1 MARLMLC
8 DDALFMRSAIK
19 KMVEDAK
26 HSVVAE
32 VGNGREAVEMYQVVR
47 PDIVLMDITMPEMD
61 GITATKEIIKFDP
74 DAKII
79 IVSALGQM
87 EMVIKAITA
96 GAKDFIVKPIEGDKL
111 QFCIRK
117 YM

>member
-1 MARLMLC
+1 MANIMLC
-8 DDALFMRSAIK
+8 DDALFMRSAIR

-26 HSVVAE
+26 HTVVAE
-32 VGNGREAVEMYQVVR
+32 VGNGIEAIETYNIVK
-47 PDIVLMDITMPEMD
+47 PDIVLMDITMPDMD
-61 GITATKEIIKFDP
+61 GLEATKRIIDADP

-79 IVSALGQM
+79 IVSAMGQM

-96 GAKDFIVKPIEGDKL
+96 GAKDFVVKPIEGDKL

>member
-1 MARLMLC
+1 MARIMLC
-8 DDALFMRSAIK
+8 DDALFMRSAIR

-26 HSVVAE
+26 HTVVAE
-32 VGNGREAVEMYQVVR
+32 VGNGIEAIETYNIVK
-47 PDIVLMDITMPEMD
+47 PDIVLMDITMPDMD
-61 GITATKEIIKFDP
+61 GIEATKRIIDADP
-74 DAKII
+74 YAKII
-79 IVSALGQM
+79 IVSAMGQM

-96 GAKDFIVKPIEGDKL
+96 GAKDFVVKPIEGDKL